1 MKRVLFIAVLLGS
14 LVYAGDYLSLRLQI
28 PNHRPQFGSVMVE
41 RYYAVPLKNRR
52 TEYMFA
58 PPALVSC
65 VHSLFPHFG
74 DPPCWYLSRHTRQ
87 KIKLGALRHVAPLT
101 VG

>member
-1 MKRVLFIAVLLGS
+1 MKRVLFITILVAC
-14 LVYAGDYLSLRLQI
+14 LVYAGDYLSLRLQV
-28 PNHRPQFGSVMVE
+28 PNRRPQFGSVLVE

-52 TEYMFA
+52 TEFMPAQPA
-58 PPALVSC
+58 PVTC

-87 KIKLGALRHVAPLT
+87 EIKLGALRSAASLT
-101 VG
+101 VA